1 MNFGL
6 VDLVPGV
13 QFSLVLAIFL
23 LCILSRFSFFISFV
37 FFFASPTKCFGF
49 LQLLVP
55 YRFFLI
61 FSVAFFVGGVF
72 LGVLTC

>member
-37 FFFASPTKCFGF
+37 FFASPTKCFGF

-55 YRFFLI
+55 YSFFLI
-61 FSVAFFVGGVF
+61 FFFRWPFLLGGYF
-72 LGVLTC
+72 